1 MADTVAAAVAAG
13 ETTPP
18 SPKRLK
24 SQPPDVIV
32 AVGQGD
38 EIVEFECYGTL
49 LSVASEVFDTMLSTN
64 MKEKETRRIEL
75 PDKNPQEWG
84 IFYDFV
90 ENRDAKVEAAKRS
103 GVGSSD
109 ILSETKERTRLLLP
123 WFHEFQ
129 MTALVKECDNA
140 LQKELPTTE
149 EEDDE
154 EEEENDYL
162 KKFWLR
168 NDESQSHEMKRKEMF
183 QLCHELLSMSCVYD
197 LPKTQKH
204 VARTLRYA
212 IKYADDLF
220 NVDTLKTIIP
230 LLKNSSNDKSR
241 HPVLAE
247 LCKCLPGKLVENSDE
262 CLAGND
268 DM

>member
-1 MADTVAAAVAAG
+1 MADTAAAAAAAG
-13 ETTPP
+13 EETPP

-24 SQPPDVIV
+24 FQPPDVIV

-38 EIVEFECYGTL
+38 EVVEFECYGAL

-90 ENRDAKVEAAKRS
+90 ENRDAKVEATERS
-103 GVGSSD
+103 GVESSD
-109 ILSETKERTRLLLP
+109 ILSETKERARLLLP
-123 WFHEFQ
+123 WFNEFQ
-129 MTALVKECDNA
+129 MSALVKECDNA

-149 EEDDE
+149 GKG
-154 EEEENDYL
+154 NRYF

-168 NDESQSHEMKRKEMF
+168 DDESQSHEMERKEMF